1 MSSYEHSIRKEQ
13 NNRRVGTYYER
24 VAAEYLV
31 GLGYCILEQNYH
43 AGRRGEIDII
53 ARDAENT
60 IVFCECK
67 YRSDAAAGD
76 PLEAV
81 DIRKQ
86 RQICRTAMHYYAR
99 HGYGVY
105 TPCRFDVIGIYGD
118 GRLVHIPNAFPYTE

>member
-1 MSSYEHSIRKEQ
+1 MGYYNPSVAGEQ
-13 NNRRVGTYYER
+13 NNRKTGTYYER
-24 VAAEYLV
+24 IAAEYLV
-31 GLGYCILEQNYH
+31 GLGYRILEQNYH

-53 ARDAENT
+53 AADPENT
-60 IVFCECK
+60 IIFCECK

-81 DIRKQ
+81 DARKQ

-99 HGYGVY
+99 HGYDVY

-118 GRLVHIPNAFPYTE
+118 GRLVHIPNAFLYTD